1 MWNSNVPSSWQAKV
15 DKSVDVYDKY
25 NDDYDTQDRYEDTD
39 EFLLDSQ
46 MAEMQPVCTEEPKWL
61 CNKFLQ
67 GSLAVQKFLQG
78 TAAAHSST
86 AQSSTGEDNV
96 ADDVVTEAVLEC
108 RQGVAD
114 DVASTSKDSPKTQ
127 QKMSAS
133 VPVSHAIADTKTQQT
148 KTPRESPAR
157 RLWPTKRFK
166 GNAKLQVVD
175 IDSD

>member
-25 NDDYDTQDRYEDTD
+25 NDDYDTQDRYEDTN

-46 MAEMQPVCTEEPKWL
+46 NAEMKPVCTEELKWL
-61 CNKFLQ
+61 CNKF
-67 GSLAVQKFLQG
+67 AVQKFLQCTEAEHS
-78 TAAAHSST
+78 TARSST
-86 AQSSTGEDNV
+86 SEEYGPETTWSQRYLG
-96 ADDVVTEAVLEC
+96 
-108 RQGVAD
+108 QGVAD
-114 DVASTSKDSPKTQ
+114 DVATTSKDAPKTQ